1 MEDLRRSDVEV
12 SFFCLGLAM
21 PITLMLLLPIQGTI
35 STNIMVLGSIAV
47 CLAADSLMPHAVRFD
62 SSLATAL
69 LLLRTLDRVHVLVE
83 PSLTASDGDHEG
95 VPVAIMEAMASCE
108 HVTQRHS
115 GVGRP
120 WGKRIA
126 FPAGDMAALA
136 FSSRDADRAARIAP
150 RNGSGRAQDRAPQL
164 HVEALNT
171 GLEELFRGL
180 SFDTVNAGC

>member
-1 MEDLRRSDVEV
+1 
-12 SFFCLGLAM
+12 
-21 PITLMLLLPIQGTI
+21 MLLLPIQGPASANFI
-35 STNIMVLGSIAV
+35 VFGSIAV
-47 CLAADSLMPHAVRFD
+47 CLVADSLMLHAVRFD

-136 FSSRDADRAARIAP
+136 SQLVPLIERPESRREMGQAAHKIVRD
-150 RNGSGRAQDRAPQL
+150 NF
-164 HVEALNT
+164 ALRLRT
-171 GLEELFRGL
+171 RGWKSYFGLT
-180 SFDTVNAGC
+180 FDTVNAGR